1 MREQLLME
9 NRNALQTDAKIGNDF
24 LLKVSCNYTRWVIE
38 AIRSGGATQ
47 KLPG

>member
-24 LLKVSCNYTRWVIE
+24 LLKVSCNYSVVIE

-47 KLPG
+47 KSPG